1 MQLLFAQQPVS
12 IHLTEKDGVPDNEFY
27 DIIEDNDGYIWLAAD
42 KGLFRFDGVNYKKF
56 QHPEQRGLSVFSLNK
71 DENGTI
77 WFVNISGQ
85 IFYIENEEVV
95 LFGDYKEA
103 FKGELP
109 NLKVSNNCVI
119 LFMPSKLFVLS
130 VKSKKE
136 IFNTSFKVNYGLIE
150 PNVFNNAMFYSTQD
164 NVIKRDL
171 KSLEIEEKVPITAV
185 FSRYIQRSFIS
196 EINQNTLVFFTRSVK
211 EGLNFYKIP
220 KDFKSKIEPLNH
232 DFPNI
237 KIINVK
243 TINNQTWY
251 CTENGV
257 FICEVIENTLIV
269 KKHLFPNQFITNVIV
284 DKHTNYW
291 FTTLN
296 NALFVVPNL
305 AVNNVAVDVKNDKIK
320 TVNLGKPNEL
330 LITTIGNKLHKYNV
344 NSKTQQSYTFTSKLD
359 VHFVDYNP
367 YTKKYYSNTN
377 LNTFVFNSNL
387 EKEKDFEGGGT
398 LKDIY
403 HISLDTTL
411 VAFRS
416 AVKSVNSFSKNQ
428 KDLYKKST
436 RGYAVHYNTKN
447 KHSYFATIDGL
458 FFLDKAYHEQEIK
471 YKGKT
476 IYINKMEE
484 TQDGILWCS
493 SFKNGLFAI
502 KNNNVI
508 KHFTVENGLLSNSNS
523 YLKAKENNLW
533 IAGENGVQNFNTK
546 TGSFQNLTKREGIN
560 SYNYNGLEI
569 IKDNVFIGSPEQII
583 YFNEKDVFKPYNTPE
598 VNITSLNIA
607 NIKQP
612 LKSEYSIQEKAS
624 AVDIHFN
631 AIGYKSSTSGKFE
644 YRLIGLQNNWT
655 ESIAGISNVQYNTL
669 LEGDYTFQIRNVTD
683 NKEEAV
689 TKEIQFKVT
698 KPFWEKIW
706 FYALLSLLF
715 ITIIVLFYRQKMKA
729 NDAEKNKLLK
739 QLEINNELIN
749 LRLENLRSQ
758 MNPHFVFNALN
769 SIQDYILSNKKDL
782 AGDYLGKFAD
792 LIRTYL
798 EHSTKGKL
806 TLEEEIGTLNMYL
819 ELEKLRFEDSLQ
831 YTIEKTKDIN
841 PELISIPTMLI
852 QPYVENA
859 LKHGLLHKKNDRK
872 LSVSFSQFSEG
883 IIQCIIE
890 DNGVGREKS
899 KQLNR
904 MRSQQHKSFALK
916 ATNER
921 LGLLNY
927 GKSKKVGVQ
936 IIDLISATKQPIGTK
951 VILKIP
957 IS

>member
-1 MQLLFAQQPVS
+1 MQAQQPVS

-71 DENGTI
+71 DEAGTI

-85 IFYIENEEVV
+85 VFYIENEEVV

-136 IFNTSFKVNYGLIE
+136 IFNTSFKENYGLME
-150 PNVFNNAMFYSTQD
+150 PNVFNNAMFYSTHD

-171 KSLEIEEKVPITAV
+171 KNLELEEKRPITTNS
-185 FSRYIQRSFIS
+185 SRYIQRSFIS
-196 EINQNTLVFFTRSVK
+196 EINQNTLVLFTRSEK
-211 EGLNFYKIP
+211 EGLNFYKVS
-220 KDFKSKIEPLNH
+220 KHFKSKIEPLNH
-232 DFPNI
+232 NFPNI
-237 KIINVK
+237 KIISVK
-243 TINNQTWY
+243 TINNQIWY
-251 CTENGV
+251 STENGV
-257 FICEVIENTLIV
+257 FICELIENTLTV

-305 AVNNVAVDVKNDKIK
+305 AINNVAVDLKNDKIK
-320 TVNLGKPNEL
+320 AVNLGKPNEL
-330 LITTIGNKLHKYNV
+330 LITTIGYKLHKYNV
-344 NSKTQQSYTFTSKLD
+344 DSKKLHSFTFTGKPD
-359 VHFVDYNP
+359 VHFTDYNP
-367 YTKKYYSNTN
+367 YTKKYYSSTN
-377 LNTFVFNSNL
+377 LNTYVFNSNL
-387 EKEKDFEGGGT
+387 EKEKDFLRGGT

-403 HISLDTTL
+403 HVSLDTTL

-416 AVKSVNSFSKNQ
+416 SVKSVNSFSKNQ

-436 RGYAVHYNTKN
+436 RGYAVHYNTKS

-458 FFLDKAYHEQEIK
+458 FSLDKAYHVQEIK

-484 TQDGILWCS
+484 TQDGTLWCS

-523 YLKAKENNLW
+523 YIKAKENNLW
-533 IAGENGVQNFNTK
+533 IAGEKGVQNFNTK
-546 TGSFQNLTKREGIN
+546 TESFQNLTKREGIG
-560 SYNYNGLEI
+560 SYNYNGLEVI
-569 IKDNVFIGSPEQII
+569 EDNVFISSPEQLI
-583 YFNEKDVFKPYNTPE
+583 YFNEKEVFKVYNTPE
-598 VNITSLNIA
+598 VYFTNVIIA
-607 NIKQP
+607 NEKQPIKQNYT
-612 LKSEYSIQEKAS
+612 LKEKAS
-624 AVDIHFN
+624 TIAIYFN
-631 AIGYKSSTSGKFE
+631 AIGYKTSTSGKFE
-644 YRLIGLQNNWT
+644 YRLIGLQNNWI

-683 NKEEAV
+683 NKEDAV
-689 TKEIQFKVT
+689 TKEIKFKVT

-706 FYALLSLLF
+706 FYTLLSLLF

-729 NDAEKNKLLK
+729 NDAEKNKQLK
-739 QLEINNELIN
+739 QLEVNNELVN
-749 LRLENLRSQ
+749 LKLENLRSQ

-769 SIQDYILSNKKDL
+769 SIQDYIFSNQKNL

-792 LIRTYL
+792 LMRVYL
-798 EHSTKGKL
+798 EQSNRGKI
-806 TLEEEIGTLNMYL
+806 TLEEERDTLNKYL
-819 ELEKLRFEDSLQ
+819 ELEKLRFEDTLDYQ
-831 YTIEKTKDIN
+831 VNIENTLEADTTF
-841 PELISIPTMLI
+841 IPTMLI

-859 LKHGLLHKKNDRK
+859 LKHGLLHKKENR
-872 LSVSFSQFSEG
+872 LLQVSMTKISEDL
-883 IIQCIIE
+883 IQCIIE
-890 DNGVGREKS
+890 DNGVGREKA
-899 KQLNR
+899 KQINQKR
-904 MRSQQHKSFALK
+904 AKTHEPFALK
-916 ATNER
+916 ATTKR
-921 LGLLNY
+921 LDLLNY
-927 GKSKKVGVQ
+927 GRENKIGVTV
-936 IIDLISATKQPIGTK
+936 IDLHEKNDATGTR
-951 VILKIP
+951 VVLTIPILKA
-957 IS
+957 